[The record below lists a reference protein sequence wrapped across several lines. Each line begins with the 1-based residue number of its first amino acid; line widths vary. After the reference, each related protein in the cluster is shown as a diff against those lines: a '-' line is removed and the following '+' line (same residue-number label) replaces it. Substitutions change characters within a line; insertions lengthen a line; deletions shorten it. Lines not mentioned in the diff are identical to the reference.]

1 MNGIP
6 SAKNECVTDETR
18 PLAIFAHF
26 DVCAQNKTKT
36 NTRTKTKTG
45 NPDDEGVTNLDG
57 VLEHSVIQLF
67 VVWLI
72 ISSLY

>member
-1 MNGIP
+1 MTMTMT
-6 SAKNECVTDETR
+6 KT
-18 PLAIFAHF
+18 
-26 DVCAQNKTKT
+26 KTKT